1 MSAVLALVL
10 SLVMSPEAARARQGP
25 MLFGSGQATFLVLGP
40 AGPGDTL
47 RMARVRVT
55 HAELPESRSF
65 DDAEYHLAVETP
77 PNSRPGQVLTGTLWR
92 FGAESPDGR
101 KLSDGVRVEVLRED
115 RIAPVM
121 ARGLAYR
128 AMGTLDRLYLV
139 HAGTGFAQI
148 LRVTPT
154 LEEAAYWEAFFA
166 ATYGIPTAC
175 FHGVGRELAMGEEWL
190 QRLYLE
196 VDTASADSFPCSDAP
211 AWTITQ
217 GS

>member
-1 MSAVLALVL
+1 VNAVLALVL
-10 SLVMSPEAARARQGP
+10 SLVMSPEAAKARQGP

-47 RMARVRVT
+47 RMARVRVR
-55 HAELPESRSF
+55 HIELPETRSF

-77 PNSRPGQVLTGTLWR
+77 PSTKPGQVLTGTLWR

-101 KLSDGVRVEVLRED
+101 VLADGVRVEILRED

-139 HAGTGFAQI
+139 HAGTNFAQI

-154 LEEAAYWEAFFA
+154 VALEIPPGGLQVRVDRPSQEP
-166 ATYGIPTAC
+166 ATRILPGEYAKIVVGEGKTVRVTATNEIW
-175 FHGVGRELAMGEEWL
+175 FTSKPH
-190 QRLYLE
+190 
-196 VDTASADSFPCSDAP
+196 
-211 AWTITQ
+211 
-217 GS
+217 

>member
-101 KLSDGVRVEVLRED
+101 KLSDGVRVEILRED
-115 RIAPVM
+115 RIAPLM
-121 ARGLAYR
+121 SRGWES
-128 AMGTLDRLYLV
+128 
-139 HAGTGFAQI
+139 
-148 LRVTPT
+148 PT
-154 LEEAAYWEAFFA
+154 
-166 ATYGIPTAC
+166 I
-175 FHGVGRELAMGEEWL
+175 
-190 QRLYLE
+190 
-196 VDTASADSFPCSDAP
+196 TASRGPAP
-211 AWTITQ
+211 VRRSASRKMSGCGFQLPTSPLTSMWGNQRSRPIA
-217 GS
+217 SIL